1 MIIGKLENSANIS
14 AAESLDLENIHVYG
28 ARVHNLKNID
38 VTIPRNKL
46 TVITGLSGSGK
57 SSLAFD
63 TIFAEGQRRYIE
75 TFSAYARQFL
85 GSMERPDV
93 DKITGLSPVIS
104 IEQKSTNKNPRS
116 TVGTITEIY
125 DFLRLWYARAGEA
138 YSYISGKKMVKYTI
152 DQIYN
157 LITEHYGGQR
167 VIVLAPVVKGRKGH
181 YRELFEQIRRKG
193 YVQVRVDGV
202 IKDIIV
208 NMKTVRYQTHNIEIV
223 VDKILVPTE
232 GTEGGGMERLKKSVQ
247 TAMDLGKGMIMLLN
261 PDTGEVKYYS
271 KSLMCPESGISYP
284 DPAPNNFSYNSPSG
298 CCQHCKG
305 LGYVQIIDIKKVI
318 PNPELSIKQGAIEPL
333 GKYVA
338 NSFVFKQLEAIA
350 ERDGFSLDTP
360 VKDLPQEALD
370 TVLNG
375 SAEPVKLSWLSMY
388 GSDSYLY
395 DGIIKYIANAADDE
409 DTQDKVLKYSA
420 PAVCPECGGM
430 RLNREALSYRIAGK
444 NIAELSSMDIAE
456 LSQFLQNVDSQL
468 SPKQKEI
475 SAEILKEIKNRV
487 GFMLDVGLDYL
498 SLFRPAQTL
507 SGGEAQR
514 IRLATQIGSKLVN
527 VLYILDEPSIG
538 LHQRDNDKLI
548 KSLQTLRDEGNSIIV
563 VEHDKDMIKNA
574 DYVIDIGPGAG
585 RLGGFVTAECTPAQ
599 LSGKDTITAK
609 YISGELDIEVPQ
621 KHREGSGKYIELI
634 GCTGNNLKNVD
645 LRIPLGKLVLITGV
659 SGSGKSTLINET
671 LRPILTKHFYR
682 SLQEPLPYKEIRGIE
697 NIDKVIEVN
706 QDPIGR
712 TPRSNPCTY
721 TNIFADIRQLYAEL
735 PQSKIMGYKPGRFS
749 FNVKGGRCEDCQ
761 GAGVKTVEMN
771 FLPDVYVKCD
781 ACNGR
786 RYNRE
791 TLEVKFK
798 GKSISDVLDMTI
810 NRACEFFENVPKIL
824 KKLRA
829 LQDVGMGYV
838 TLGQAATTLSG
849 GEAQRIKLA
858 AELSKNDTGKTL
870 YILDEPTT
878 GLHLEDIRILMNVL
892 NKLVDKGNTVV
903 IIEHNLD
910 VIKTADYIIDLG
922 PEGGRRGGEIIAQG
936 TPEEIVKQGVG
947 FTAQYLAPELKAA
960 AEYRKR
966 QLSKQK

>member
-223 VDKILVPTE
+223 VDKILVPTD

-388 GSDSYLY
+388 GTDSYLY

-430 RLNREALSYRIAGK
+430 RLNREALNFRIAGT

-585 RLGGFVTAECTPAQ
+585 RLGGFVTAECTPAH

-609 YISGELDIEVPQ
+609 YISGELDIDVPE
-621 KHREGSGKYIELI
+621 KHRKGSGKYIELI

-645 LRIPLGKLVLITGV
+645 LKIPLGKLVLITGV

>member
-1 MIIGKLENSANIS
+1 
-14 AAESLDLENIHVYG
+14 
-28 ARVHNLKNID
+28 
-38 VTIPRNKL
+38 
-46 TVITGLSGSGK
+46 
-57 SSLAFD
+57 
-63 TIFAEGQRRYIE
+63 
-75 TFSAYARQFL
+75 
-85 GSMERPDV
+85 
-93 DKITGLSPVIS
+93 
-104 IEQKSTNKNPRS
+104 
-116 TVGTITEIY
+116 
-125 DFLRLWYARAGEA
+125 
-138 YSYISGKKMVKYTI
+138 MVRYTI

-157 LITEHYGGQR
+157 LITERYGGR
-167 VIVLAPVVKGRKGH
+167 RIVVLAPLVQGRKGH

-208 NMKTVRYQTHNIEIV
+208 NMKTDRYKTHNIEMVIDKV
-223 VDKILVPTE
+223 VVPKE
-232 GTEGGGMERLKKSVQ
+232 GASGGGMERVKSSIS
-247 TAMDLGKGMIMLLN
+247 TAMQFGKGIIMLM
-261 PDTGEVKYYS
+261 DADSGETRYYS
-271 KSLMCPESGISYP
+271 RLLMCPETGLSYAE
-284 DPAPNNFSYNSPSG
+284 PAPNNFSFNSPTG
-298 CCQHCKG
+298 CCPRCKG
-305 LGYVQIIDIKKVI
+305 LGFVDIIDVQKVV
-318 PNPELSIKQGAIEPL
+318 PDRTLSIKKGAIEPL
-333 GKYVA
+333 GKYRD
-338 NSFVFKQLEAIA
+338 NFVFRQLEAIA

-360 VKDLPQEALD
+360 VQDLPPEALD
-370 TVLNG
+370 TVLYG
-375 SAEPVKLSWLSMY
+375 SAEPVKMEWLRMY
-388 GSDSYLY
+388 GSGSSTY
-395 DGIIKYIANAADDE
+395 DGIIKYLENAVDDDTNEDIA
-409 DTQDKVLKYSA
+409 QKYSA
-420 PAVCPECGGM
+420 QAVCPECGGM

-456 LSQFLQNVDSQL
+456 LSQFLQNIDSQL
-468 SPKQKEI
+468 TPKQKEI
-475 SAEILKEIKNRV
+475 STEILKEIRNRV

-548 KSLQTLRDEGNSIIV
+548 NSLKKLRDEGNSIIV

-585 RLGGFVTAECTPAQ
+585 RLGGFVSAECAPAQ

-706 QDPIGR
+706 QAPIGR

-947 FTAQYLAPELKAA
+947 FTAKYLKAEIDNA
-960 AEYRKR
+960 
-966 QLSKQK
+966 